1 VTEDEIQEVKV
12 TETVVEPVA
21 EESEEVTEE
30 TNNNAVE
37 GN

>member
-1 VTEDEIQEVKV
+1 MTEDEVQEVKV

-21 EESEEVTEE
+21 EESGEVTEE